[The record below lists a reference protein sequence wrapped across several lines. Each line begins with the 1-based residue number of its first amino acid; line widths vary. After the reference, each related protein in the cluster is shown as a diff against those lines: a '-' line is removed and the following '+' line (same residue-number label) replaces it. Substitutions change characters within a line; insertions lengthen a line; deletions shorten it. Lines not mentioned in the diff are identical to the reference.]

1 MTISIS
7 SSVLL
12 SYLQARTGQGGAN
25 TTASTSAALASKA
38 PVAPWNATKT
48 ASATSATSALGGST
62 GASSSANTLV
72 EQILAGKT
80 IVDPTAAKLSQTT
93 SSPAANTDYENLF
106 ALYQGLTTLQS
117 LSTAAAATGVTS
129 AQLALIQKAFTSGL
143 GQVRSFVSSDP
154 FKEFAVSDGTVSST
168 DMTGVGVQ
176 QSSDTYDTK
185 ALVTGSASDVV
196 SALQGEVSFSM
207 TAANLQGKATT
218 VNFNLADMGSTPR
231 TMSNVVTYLNSQLKA
246 AGLKTR
252 FADNLIPGQPAVTTT
267 SNGLTTTVT
276 AATPNQYGL
285 QIDGTPNEL
294 LSFSAAAATTPGVYI
309 AQTSYD
315 PSATSS
321 TATTTTTTTSTTTTS
336 TSGTSSTAPTTTSQ
350 FIKLDQPATSGDPT
364 VRGFTDS
371 LPAGS
376 TVTATATAPDGSVY
390 VLANVTSTTNGQT
403 LQGAQDAALF
413 KYDSAGQLDYTR
425 TLGSA
430 NTVNATALAV
440 SADGLQVAIAG
451 SVTGGAL
458 DPTDTSQNGS
468 TTKQSF
474 VAVYNGGG
482 DQLWEHTQA
491 GDSDNQASAVGF
503 GANNTVYVAGS
514 TMGRLPGAT
523 SSGGQD
529 GYVQGF
535 AVTATTDKLSKAVT
549 YSAKSAFTQEFGTS
563 GVDRATG
570 LAVSGS
576 SVYVSSVENG
586 DAVVRQYAVNSTA
599 TSKTVTTGGAGGS
612 TSLTTTPTAALA
624 AKQDLGALTG
634 GNVSGVAV
642 AADGSVLVTGST
654 HNVAL
659 NAGKI
664 TNAYSGNGDAFVASL
679 NGNLNPTGTESLA
692 YYNAGAPTT
701 STAIAVSGNTA
712 YITGQING
720 QSLTKPALGY
730 AAAIDPATGQVG
742 WSSTFSGNNGSA
754 APSSIAVANSGASV
768 LDLLGLPQGQLAVQ
782 NQPSQL
788 LVANTSVQA
797 GDKFYIQ
804 TGAGSAQAVTVAADD
819 TYASLVR
826 KIQVASGYNAT
837 VTTLTLNG
845 QQQLRIAP
853 ANASSSLRIEAGP
866 AGQDALAA
874 LGLKE
879 GLVSSA
885 ATGAAPT
892 TLNGVK
898 VTSNIKSHYS
908 VTVPT
913 SLSLASPTAVAATQK
928 SLATAIAEVQS
939 IYADMTTAKPPAVG
953 AGGTGGTV
961 PAYLTAQLANYKLAL
976 SRLSGGSGPS
986 SSSVGLSL
994 LGG

>member
-1 MTISIS
+1 MTTSIS

-12 SYLQARTGQGGAN
+12 SYLQARTGQAGTN
-25 TTASTSAALASKA
+25 TAAATSSALASAA
-38 PVAPWNATKT
+38 PVAPWNATTT
-48 ASATSATSALGGST
+48 ASTTSSTSALGGST
-62 GASSSANTLV
+62 GAGSSANTLV

-93 SSPAANTDYENLF
+93 SSTAANTDYENLF

-185 ALVTGSASDVV
+185 ALVTGSAGDVV

-294 LSFSAAAATTPGVYI
+294 LSFSAAATTPGVYI

-321 TATTTTTTTSTTTTS
+321 TATTTATTTSTTTTS

-440 SADGLQVAIAG
+440 SADGSQVAIAG

-468 TTKQSF
+468 TTQQSF
-474 VAVYNGGG
+474 VSVYNGGG
-482 DQLWEHTQA
+482 DQLWEHTQD
-491 GDSDNQASAVGF
+491 GDSDNQANVVSF

-514 TMGRLPGAT
+514 TSGRLPGAT

-549 YSAKSAFTQEFGTS
+549 YSAQSAFTQEFGTS

-586 DAVVRQYAVNSTA
+586 DAVVRQYALTST
-599 TSKTVTTGGAGGS
+599 TKTGTAVTTDGPG
-612 TSLTTTPTAALA
+612 TTTTTTPTAALA

-654 HNVAL
+654 HNAAL
-659 NAGKI
+659 NAGTV

-819 TYASLVR
+819 TYASLAR

-866 AGQDALAA
+866 AGQDALAG

-879 GLVSSA
+879 GLVSDA
-885 ATGAAPT
+885 ATGAAPA

-908 VTVPT
+908 VTVPA

-928 SLATAIAEVQS
+928 SLATAIADVQS
-939 IYADMTTAKPPAVG
+939 IYADMTTAKPATTA

-976 SRLSGGSGPS
+976 ARLSGGSSAS
-986 SSSVGLSL
+986 SSSVGLSI

>member
-12 SYLQARTGQGGAN
+12 SYLQARTGQTGTN
-25 TTASTSAALASKA
+25 TAAATSSALASAA
-38 PVAPWNATKT
+38 PVAPWNATTT
-48 ASATSATSALGGST
+48 ASTTSSTSALGGST
-62 GASSSANTLV
+62 GAGSSANTLA

-93 SSPAANTDYENLF
+93 SSTAANTDYENLF

-185 ALVTGSASDVV
+185 ALVTGSAGDVV

-267 SNGLTTTVT
+267 SSGLTTTVT

-294 LSFSAAAATTPGVYI
+294 LSFSAAATTPGVYI

-315 PSATSS
+315 PAATSS

-336 TSGTSSTAPTTTSQ
+336 TSGTSSTAPATTSQ

-390 VLANVTSTTNGQT
+390 VLANVTSTTDGQT

-430 NTVNATALAV
+430 NTVNASALAV
-440 SADGLQVAIAG
+440 SADGSQVAIAG

-468 TTKQSF
+468 TTQQSF
-474 VAVYNGGG
+474 VSVYDGAG
-482 DQLWEHTQA
+482 DQLWEHTQDGA
-491 GDSDNQASAVGF
+491 GDNQANAVSF

-514 TMGRLPGAT
+514 TSGRLPGAT

-549 YSAKSAFTQEFGTS
+549 YSAQSAFTQEFGTS

-586 DAVVRQYAVNSTA
+586 DAVVRQYAVTSTT

-612 TSLTTTPTAALA
+612 TSVTTKPTAALA

-654 HNVAL
+654 HNAAL

-664 TNAYSGNGDAFVASL
+664 TNAYSGNGDAFVARL
-679 NGNLNPTGTESLA
+679 NANLDLAGAESLA
-692 YYNAGAPTT
+692 YYNTGLPTT
-701 STAIAVSGNTA
+701 STAIAVSGDTA

-720 QSLTKPALGY
+720 SSLTTPALGY
-730 AAAIDPATGQVG
+730 AAAIDPTGQVG

-754 APSSIAVANSGASV
+754 APNSIAVSNTGASV
-768 LDLLGLPQGQLAVQ
+768 LDLLGLPQGQLAIQ

-819 TYASLVR
+819 TYASLAR

-853 ANASSSLRIEAGP
+853 ANTSSSMRIEAGP

-879 GLVSSA
+879 GLVSST

-908 VTVPT
+908 VTVPD
-913 SLSLASPTAVAATQK
+913 SLSLASPTATAATQK

-939 IYADMTTAKPPAVG
+939 IYADMTTAKPATTA

-976 SRLSGGSGPS
+976 SRLSGGSGAS
-986 SSSVGLSL
+986 SSSVGLSI